1 MDKNVNY
8 LLEKIFDEF
17 VEVKNVKVKDNK
29 ISFLTYD
36 PVFSPT
42 VLMKTL
48 NVAGI
53 KIKNMTVN
61 SGSNWS
67 KFEIEIEM

>member
-17 VEVKNVKVKDNK
+17 AEVKNVKIKDNK

-48 NVAGI
+48 NTAGI
-53 KIKNMTVN
+53 KINNMTVN
-61 SGSNWS
+61 SGSNWA